1 MKFGRRAFLQFAA
14 GAVGGTL
21 LSPMPWQLAGDSA
34 RWSQNWSW
42 RPSPER
48 GEITKVPSACTLCE
62 GGCAIQAHLV
72 NGNRAIFIEGNP
84 ANPLTQG
91 GICALGASGLQFL
104 YAPYRISQ
112 PMKQT
117 KSRGDMS
124 GLQPVSWDE
133 ALAELG
139 KKLGKLRSEGKSH
152 EVACITS
159 HRPDSMDDL
168 WLQFFTAYGSP
179 NLFRMPSAADGL
191 RLAAEI
197 TTGKA
202 SPFAFSLGNA
212 EYILS
217 FGANLFEGAG
227 AHEPGVSRHA
237 PMDPGRPR

>member
-1 MKFGRRAFLQFAA
+1 MKFDRRAFLQFAA
-14 GAVGGTL
+14 GAVGGSL
-21 LSPMPWQLAGDSA
+21 LSPLPWQLLADSA

-48 GEITKVPSACTLCE
+48 GEVTRVSSACTLCE
-62 GGCAIQAHLV
+62 GGCAVQARLV
-72 NGNRAIFIEGNP
+72 NGNRAILIEGNP

-91 GICALGASGLQFL
+91 GICALGAAGLQFL

-124 GLQPVSWDE
+124 GFRPVSWDE

-139 KKLGKLRSEGKSH
+139 KKLGKLREEDKSH
-152 EVACITS
+152 EVAAITS
-159 HRPDSMDDL
+159 HRPSSMDVL

-179 NLFRMPSAADGL
+179 NLFRMPSTADGL
-191 RLAAEI
+191 RLAALL

-202 SPFAFSLGNA
+202 LPFAFALG
-212 EYILS
+212 
-217 FGANLFEGAG
+217 
-227 AHEPGVSRHA
+227 
-237 PMDPGRPR
+237 